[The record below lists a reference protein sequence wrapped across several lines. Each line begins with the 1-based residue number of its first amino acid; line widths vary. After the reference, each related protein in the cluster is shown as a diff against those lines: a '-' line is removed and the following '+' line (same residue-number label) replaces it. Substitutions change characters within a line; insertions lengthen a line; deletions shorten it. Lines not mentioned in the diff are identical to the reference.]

1 MLLTLHDGRPA
12 GGFAMRK
19 LICLLGVVVVAAAI
33 TTAYGAAKPKPVV
46 VSMMDGK
53 GQSVGMVTISQGNGG
68 LNFKLDLKNL
78 TPGLHGFH
86 VHQNAKCE
94 GPAFTTAGPHF
105 NPDTKQHGTENPMG
119 PHAGDMMNI
128 TVGANGTVKTTV
140 MVKSVTMGT
149 DSHSIFTNGGT
160 ALVIH
165 AKADDYKTDPSGN
178 SGDRIACGTITK
190 TVI

>member
-1 MLLTLHDGRPA
+1 
-12 GGFAMRK
+12 
-19 LICLLGVVVVAAAI
+19 
-33 TTAYGAAKPKPVV
+33 
-46 VSMMDGK
+46 MMDGQ
-53 GQSVGMVTISQGNGG
+53 GQSVGMVTISQGSGG
-68 LNFKLDLKNL
+68 LNFMLDLKNL
-78 TPGLHGFH
+78 SPGVHGFH

-105 NPDTKQHGTENPMG
+105 NPETKQHGTENPMG

-128 TVGANGTVKTTV
+128 TVGANGTAKTTV
-140 MVKSVTMGT
+140 MVKSVTMGD

-190 TVI
+190 PAM